1 MVTTAIVEEDIVVRQ
16 ETLGFEWGAVLAGAV
31 VAAGATF
38 FLILVGAALGLSLA
52 GTRNLT
58 AGGGHS
64 FLTIGAIY
72 FLAAQGFG
80 FALGGYITGRLMA
93 PALES
98 DEEHFRADAHGLG
111 MWSLAVVLGLGLVA
125 LMAAAGLGEAV
136 KSQAQPTAYWADKLL
151 TGAPMTDYA
160 ARNDEVSR
168 LLTADMIHA
177 GQGDDRGQLVSLIS
191 AQNGMPPPVA
201 EQRIEAVEN
210 GIRAEVD
217 AARHA
222 ALYLAMWSAF
232 ALLFGGFAAI
242 ASTVMARWHGESEFR
257 AWKTGL

>member
-1 MVTTAIVEEDIVVRQ
+1 M
-16 ETLGFEWGAVLAGAV
+16 
-31 VAAGATF
+31 
-38 FLILVGAALGLSLA
+38 
-52 GTRNLT
+52 
-58 AGGGHS
+58 
-64 FLTIGAIY
+64 
-72 FLAAQGFG
+72 
-80 FALGGYITGRLMA
+80 
-93 PALES
+93 

-111 MWSLAVVLGLGLVA
+111 MWSLAVVLGLGQVA

-177 GQGDDRGQLVSLIS
+177 GPSSINQAGDDRGQLVSLVS

-210 GIRAEVD
+210 GIRAEAD
-217 AARHA
+217 TARHA

-232 ALLFGGFAAI
+232 ALLFGGFAAVT
-242 ASTVMARWHGESEFR
+242 STVMARWHAKANSGPGKPGGNSANGWFAPEKSVSPGWTKQ
-257 AWKTGL
+257 AMAVTGMVICASNSIQ